1 METYEFHNRFT
12 KYTGLIQSLASRHAS
27 SADEARALYL
37 EVVYRA
43 FKHRQHHN
51 DEAAF
56 MRWMDQ
62 ILSGVLRTQAT
73 A

>member
-1 METYEFHNRFT
+1 METFEFHNRFT
-12 KYTGLIQSLASRHAS
+12 KYTDLIKSMAVRHAA

-43 FKHRQHHN
+43 FKNKKHHAN
-51 DEAAF
+51 EVAF

-62 ILSGVLRTQAT
+62 ILLGVIQTKAE